1 MNEPTRHRADT
12 ARKTKAIEAAMD
24 AVLHQ
29 EPMAISLF
37 DELRE
42 KTTKG
47 KGVFR
52 DAYGEGE
59 NFAHRLVAAKA
70 AGLGLLIDHD
80 AAANTYMTMPGRD
93 RRAPRVIIGSHLDSV
108 PDGGNFDGAAGVVAG
123 MIAIAALKSAEFRP
137 MRDITVMA
145 IRAEESVWF
154 NTTYFGSRAA
164 LGRFPVESLDML
176 RRFDT
181 GYPLSKHLKQA
192 GGNPDALRTG
202 QPYLSASEILAYL
215 EVHIEQG
222 PVLETENL
230 PVGIVTGIRGN
241 YRRPAIKIYGEYNH
255 CGGVPRAYRRDSV
268 VAACEFVH
276 ALDRLWAEWERE
288 GKDMAFT
295 VGKLYTD
302 PARHALTK
310 IAGEATFSLDVRSLD
325 PDLLNELEGRVKTIA
340 VEIMERRGVTIDLSS
355 FTRAEVGRV
364 NPSIFRALCEG
375 AEVLNIPIRSIASGA
390 SHDAAAFAQAGIPMG
405 MLFIRNANGSHN
417 PDEKMEIRDLL
428 EAARLLTWWLVE
440 KGSA

>member
-1 MNEPTRHRADT
+1 MNETNRAGT
-12 ARKTKAIEAAMD
+12 VQKTKAIEAAVD
-24 AVLHQ
+24 AVLYQ

-59 NFAHRLVAAKA
+59 NFAHRLVSAKA
-70 AGLGLLIDHD
+70 AGLDLLIEHD

-123 MIAIAALKSAEFRP
+123 MIAIAALKAREFRP
-137 MRDITVMA
+137 VRDITVMA

-164 LGRFPVESLDML
+164 LGRFPLESLDKV

-181 GYPLSKHLKQA
+181 GYSLSKHLKQA
-192 GGNPDALRTG
+192 GGDPDALRTG
-202 QPYLSASEILAYL
+202 HAYLSASEILAYL

-222 PVLETENL
+222 PVLEAENL

-241 YRRPAIKIYGEYNH
+241 YRCPAIKIYGEYNH
-255 CGGVPRAYRRDSV
+255 CGGMPRAYRRDSV

-295 VGKLYTD
+295 VGKLYTNS
-302 PARHALTK
+302 ARHALTK
-310 IAGEATFSLDVRSLD
+310 IAGEVTFSLDVRSLD
-325 PDLLNELEGRVKTIA
+325 PDLLNELERRVKTIA
-340 VEIMERRGVTIDLSS
+340 AEIMEHRDVTIDLSS

-364 NPSIFRALCEG
+364 DPSILRALCKG
-375 AEVLNIPIRSIASGA
+375 AEMLNIPIRLIASGA

-417 PDEKMEIRDLL
+417 RDEKMEIRDLL

>member
-1 MNEPTRHRADT
+1 
-12 ARKTKAIEAAMD
+12 
-24 AVLHQ
+24 
-29 EPMAISLF
+29 MATSLL
-37 DELRE
+37 DELRA

-59 NFAHRLVAAKA
+59 NFAHRLVSEKA
-70 AGLGLLIDHD
+70 VGLDLLVEHD
-80 AAANTYMTMPGRD
+80 AAANTYMTMAGRD
-93 RRAPRVIIGSHLDSV
+93 RSARRVIVGSHLDSV

-123 MIAIAALKSAEFRP
+123 MIAIAALKSADFRP
-137 MRDITVMA
+137 VRDITVMA

-164 LGRFPVESLDML
+164 LGRFPVELLDTV

-181 GYPLSKHLKQA
+181 GYPLSKYLKQA
-192 GGNPDALRTG
+192 GGDADALRTG
-202 QPYLSASEILAYL
+202 EPHLSASEILAYL

-241 YRRPAIKIYGEYNH
+241 YRHPAIKIYGEYSH

-302 PARHALTK
+302 SARHALTK
-310 IAGEATFSLDVRSLD
+310 IAGEVTFSLDVRSLY
-325 PDLLNELEGRVKTIA
+325 PELLNDLERRIETIA
-340 VEIMERRGVTIDLSS
+340 AEIMERRKVTIDLGS

-364 NPSIFRALCEG
+364 DPSIFRSLCKG
-375 AEVLNIPIRSIASGA
+375 AEALRIPIRLIESGA
-390 SHDAAAFAQAGIPMG
+390 SHDAAAFAQAGVPMG
-405 MLFIRNANGSHN
+405 MLFIRNGNGSHN
-417 PDEKMEIRDLL
+417 PDETMEIRDLL

-440 KGSA
+440 NDGA

>member
-1 MNEPTRHRADT
+1 MQ
-12 ARKTKAIEAAMD
+12 KLEALHAATN

-29 EPMAISLF
+29 GSMAASMF

-42 KTTKG
+42 ETTKG
-47 KGVFR
+47 QGIFR
-52 DAYGEGE
+52 DAYGTGE
-59 NFAHRLVAAKA
+59 NFAHRLVSARALE
-70 AGLGLLIDHD
+70 LGLTVEHD
-80 AAANTYMTMPGRD
+80 AAANTYMTMAGRD
-93 RRAPRVIIGSHLDSV
+93 RNAPRVIIGSHLDSV

-123 MIAIAALKSAEFRP
+123 LIAVAALKSANFRP
-137 MRDITVMA
+137 VRDITVMA

-164 LGRFPVESLDML
+164 LGRFPVEPLDAL

-181 GYPLSKHLKQA
+181 GRPLTEHLAEA
-192 GGNPDALRTG
+192 GGNADALRTG
-202 QPYLSASEILAYL
+202 NPYLNPSEILSYL

-222 PVLETENL
+222 PILEGENL

-241 YRRPAIKIYGEYNH
+241 HRRLAVKIWGEYSH

-276 ALDRLWAEWERE
+276 ALDRLWGEWERE
-288 GKDMAFT
+288 RKDMAFT

-310 IAGEATFSLDVRSLD
+310 IAGEVTFSLDLRSVD
-325 PDLLNELEGRVKTIA
+325 PYLLTRLERRVEEIA
-340 VEIMERRGVTIDLSS
+340 TEIGECRQVEIDLGP
-355 FTRAEVGRV
+355 FTRAEVGKV
-364 NPSIFRALCEG
+364 DPAIFRSLSEG
-375 AEVLNIPIRSIASGA
+375 AKTLDIPVRPIESGA

-405 MLFIRNANGSHN
+405 MLFVRNRDGSHN

-428 EAARLLTWWLVE
+428 EATRLLTWWLVE
-440 KGSA
+440 KDAT